1 MFIFLV
7 FSFFSHSG
15 ELKVNKLKIETSIL
29 TGIYQEVIVTGGK
42 MAEKCICTRFLNLN
56 ECIYALNG
64 RNK

>member
-29 TGIYQEVIVTGGK
+29 TGNYHLMIVTGGK
-42 MAEKCICTRFLNLN
+42 MAEKIRH
-56 ECIYALNG
+56 
-64 RNK
+64 NKDLYKWIFNCGMVAA

>member
-7 FSFFSHSG
+7 FSFFRHSG

-42 MAEKCICTRFLNLN
+42 MGEKIRH
-56 ECIYALNG
+56 
-64 RNK
+64 NKDLHKWIFNCGMGAA